1 MRHAPKEEESNP
13 MDSKGHTDLV
23 AMMEKELQQEILPG
37 ENYDRMNGEESSGEA
52 VEDVASTKPWLHD
65 QEDRNKRTITD
76 LYKAITSEDT
86 NTMHRLLAPDLEW
99 WFHGPPSHR
108 HHLIPHLTAT
118 TSSSS
123 SKPVLVPDLIVGF
136 GSVTIAEGFD
146 ETNLVWWVHAWTT
159 TADGVITEIRE
170 YVNTSVTV
178 TRLGFHGS
186 DDVVASA
193 MCTSVWQSK
202 LCDESV
208 PGLILAI

>member
-1 MRHAPKEEESNP
+1 M
-13 MDSKGHTDLV
+13 
-23 AMMEKELQQEILPG
+23 
-37 ENYDRMNGEESSGEA
+37 
-52 VEDVASTKPWLHD
+52 
-65 QEDRNKRTITD
+65 
-76 LYKAITSEDT
+76 TSEDT

-108 HHLIPHLTAT
+108 HHLVPHLTAT
-118 TSSSS
+118 TTTYT
-123 SKPVLVPDLIVGF
+123 KPVLVPDLIVGF

-193 MCTSVWQSK
+193 MCQSVWQSK
-202 LCDESV
+202 LSDESV

>member
-1 MRHAPKEEESNP
+1 M
-13 MDSKGHTDLV
+13 
-23 AMMEKELQQEILPG
+23 
-37 ENYDRMNGEESSGEA
+37 Y
-52 VEDVASTKPWLHD
+52 
-65 QEDRNKRTITD
+65 
-76 LYKAITSEDT
+76 
-86 NTMHRLLAPDLEW
+86 RLLAPDLEW

-108 HHLIPHLTAT
+108 HHLIPLLTAT
-118 TSSSS
+118 ATSSP
-123 SKPVLVPDLIVGF
+123 SKPVLVPDHIVGF

-159 TADGVITEIRE
+159 TADGVITEVRE

-193 MCTSVWQSK
+193 MCQSVWQST

>member
-1 MRHAPKEEESNP
+1 
-13 MDSKGHTDLV
+13 
-23 AMMEKELQQEILPG
+23 
-37 ENYDRMNGEESSGEA
+37 MNGEKFDVELA
-52 VEDVASTKPWLHD
+52 EDVVSTVCSEDTGALKVRVARLAPFCTNNIGARLLKIKKPWLHD

-108 HHLIPHLTAT
+108 HHLIPHLTATT

>member
-1 MRHAPKEEESNP
+1 
-13 MDSKGHTDLV
+13 
-23 AMMEKELQQEILPG
+23 
-37 ENYDRMNGEESSGEA
+37 
-52 VEDVASTKPWLHD
+52 
-65 QEDRNKRTITD
+65 
-76 LYKAITSEDT
+76 
-86 NTMHRLLAPDLEW
+86 MHRLLAPDLEW

-108 HHLIPHLTAT
+108 HHLIPHLTATT